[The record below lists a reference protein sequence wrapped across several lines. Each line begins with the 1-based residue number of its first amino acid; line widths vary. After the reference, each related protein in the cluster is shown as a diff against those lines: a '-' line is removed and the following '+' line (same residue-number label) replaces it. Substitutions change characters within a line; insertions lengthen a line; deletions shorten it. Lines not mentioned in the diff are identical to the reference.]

1 MTRCFAQEMEIKA
14 WGEVFMLRKSRVSA
28 PKLICLALVL
38 MLWTNIALANK
49 PYTDAVELEAFLD
62 GVMTT
67 LLEQYRIPGGV
78 IAVVHDDRVLL
89 A

>member
-1 MTRCFAQEMEIKA
+1 MTPFSTQLWKIRLPFSPFLYYQKH
-14 WGEVFMLRKSRVSA
+14 SA